1 MILLKVERIT
11 NTKMGRKFQV
21 RTQAEFLNSFRVPS
35 LFAYFPPLQKGYTS
49 FVLLLYKNLFPVFS
63 RYKIFLPV
71 LPLCKILLPVLPLY
85 KRGTKGDF
93 IKNEDARR
101 IPLNPSQLSF
111 FPLSFSPF
119 SKGGLRG
126 ISRNLPQPLF
136 YKEGSYILP
145 RYKIFLP
152 VLPLCKI
159 LLPVLPLYKRGTKG
173 DFIKNEDARRI
184 PLNPSQL
191 SFFPLSFSPFSKGG
205 LRGISRNLPQ
215 PLFYKEGSYIL
226 PRYKNFFPVLPL
238 FKRGTQGDFR
248 NLPQPLFYKEGSNI
262 KEVYKEGRNEEIYK
276 EGSKMESG
284 KGTGPEV
291 CAGFQSRVPFY
302 RVWL

>member
-63 RYKIFLPV
+63 
-71 LPLCKILLPVLPLY
+71 
-85 KRGTKGDF
+85 
-93 IKNEDARR
+93 
-101 IPLNPSQLSF
+101 
-111 FPLSFSPF
+111 
-119 SKGGLRG
+119 
-126 ISRNLPQPLF
+126 
-136 YKEGSYILP
+136 